1 MMINDHKLIYVHDPM
16 CSWCWAFRPVL
27 SRLIENLP
35 RNVRLLRLL
44 GGLAPDND
52 QPMAQDMRAYL
63 EDTWRRIQQRVPG
76 TGFNFDFWTTCSPR
90 RSTWPACRA
99 VIAARHLQAD
109 KESAMIE
116 AIQQAYYLEARNPSE
131 QKTLVALASE
141 IGLDPISFGETLE
154 APNTDQMLKD
164 EITEARR
171 LGAVSFPSLRLVA
184 ADAAWPISIDYR
196 DVRPM
201 LDTIESILAS

>member
-1 MMINDHKLIYVHDPM
+1 MRNQHKLIYVHDPM

-27 SRLIENLP
+27 GRLIENLP
-35 RNVRLLRLL
+35 GNVRLLRLL
-44 GGLAPDND
+44 GGLAPDNGE
-52 QPMAQDMRAYL
+52 PMAQDMRAYL

-76 TGFNFDFWTTCSPR
+76 TDFNFDFWTTCSPR

-131 QKTLVALASE
+131 QKTLVALAGE
-141 IGLDPISFGETLE
+141 IGLDPLSFRETLE

-171 LGAVSFPSLRLVA
+171 LGAVSFPSLRLVTA
-184 ADAAWPISIDYR
+184 GAAWPISVDYR
-196 DVRPM
+196 DVTPM

>member
-1 MMINDHKLIYVHDPM
+1 
-16 CSWCWAFRPVL
+16 
-27 SRLIENLP
+27 
-35 RNVRLLRLL
+35 
-44 GGLAPDND
+44 
-52 QPMAQDMRAYL
+52 
-63 EDTWRRIQQRVPG
+63 
-76 TGFNFDFWTTCSPR
+76 
-90 RSTWPACRA
+90 
-99 VIAARHLQAD
+99 
-109 KESAMIE
+109 MIE